1 MILAA
6 IDDLFFSIK
15 IKTAAKTLGAEVYF
29 ERAPDQ
35 VLESIRSKAPRLVI
49 FDLDSVK
56 LRPLEVLAAMKGD
69 PALRDVATLG
79 FVSHVHADL
88 IAAARAAGID
98 QVLAR
103 SGVRGPAGIDSP
115 VRRLEHF
122 HDLVACRQ
130 AAGCSAAIADAGA
143 SSHVA
148 PQNREMELG
157 DFGRRARPELVA
169 KSFTARREH
178 TQRLGRVA
186 RAEVQLHQLVVGR
199 LAKRVEVDDL
209 DGVLHRRHEI
219 ARLGADG

>member
-29 ERAPDQ
+29 ERAPEQ

-103 SGVRGPAGIDSP
+103 SAFVD
-115 VRRLEHF
+115 RLGSI
-122 HDLVACRQ
+122 LQ
-130 AAGCSAAIADAGA
+130 SGA
-143 SSHVA
+143 SST
-148 PQNREMELG
+148 
-157 DFGRRARPELVA
+157 
-169 KSFTARREH
+169 ST
-178 TQRLGRVA
+178 T
-186 RAEVQLHQLVVGR
+186 
-199 LAKRVEVDDL
+199 
-209 DGVLHRRHEI
+209 
-219 ARLGADG
+219 